1 MRPDRFDTFS
11 MGHPNTIHVGKVKV
25 CLTQYTVSND
35 VELWNCG
42 MERIEGLD
50 VERRAGVVFGE
61 MKAKI
66 FSPLTADVIGD
77 DNVFD
82 PSIDISQESQCE
94 SVINVD
100 ISRGDSQ

>member
-11 MGHPNTIHVGKVKV
+11 VGHPNTIHVGKVKV
-25 CLTQYTVSND
+25 CLTRYTVSND

-42 MERIEGLD
+42 TERIEGLD
-50 VERRAGVVFGE
+50 VERRAGAIFGE
-61 MKAKI
+61 TKAKI

-77 DNVFD
+77 DDVFD
-82 PSIDISQESQCE
+82 PSVDISLESRRE
-94 SVINVD
+94 GVIDVD